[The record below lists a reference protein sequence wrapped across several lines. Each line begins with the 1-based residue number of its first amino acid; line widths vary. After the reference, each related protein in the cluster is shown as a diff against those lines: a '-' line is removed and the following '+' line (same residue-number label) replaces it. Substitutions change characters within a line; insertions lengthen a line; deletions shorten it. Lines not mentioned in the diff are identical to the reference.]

1 MKRLLAF
8 LPLAAL
14 VILAIV
20 FAGWSLKRDPHV
32 QPHALVG
39 KPAPAIALATLDG
52 GAPVTTREGANG
64 PFLINFFASWCGPC
78 AIEHPTL
85 MALKAQGVRVVG
97 VAYRD
102 KPDASNAFI
111 ARLGDPFALK
121 LSDPEGRAGIEYGI
135 TGVPET
141 YLVGSDG
148 VIIDKVSAPMTVED
162 AQKLLRKAR

>member
-1 MKRLLAF
+1 MKRILPF

-14 VILAIV
+14 VVLAIV

-39 KPAPAIALATLDG
+39 KPAPATALATLDG
-52 GAPVTTREGANG
+52 GPPVTAREGANG
-64 PFLINFFASWCGPC
+64 PYLINFFASWCGPC

-85 MALKAQGVRVVG
+85 MALKDQGVRIVG
-97 VAYRD
+97 VAYKD
-102 KPDASNAFI
+102 TPANAAAFLN
-111 ARLGDPFALK
+111 RRGDPFALT
-121 LSDPEGRAGIEYGI
+121 LNDAEGRAGIDYGI

-148 VIIDKVSAPMTVED
+148 IIIDKVSAPITAED
-162 AQKLLRKAR
+162 AQRLLRKAR

>member
-8 LPLAAL
+8 APLAVL
-14 VILAIV
+14 VVLAVV
-20 FAGWSLKRDPHV
+20 FAGWSLKRDPHI

-85 MALKAQGVRVVG
+85 MALKQQGVRIVG

-102 KPDASNAFI
+102 KPDAANAFI

-121 LSDPEGRAGIEYGI
+121 LNDPEGRAGIEYGT

-148 VIIDKVSAPMTVED
+148 VIIDKISAPMTLED

>member
-1 MKRLLAF
+1 MKRLAAF

-39 KPAPAIALATLDG
+39 KPAPVIALATLDG
-52 GAPVTTREGANG
+52 GGPVTTREGANG

>member
-1 MKRLLAF
+1 LKRLFAF

-14 VILAIV
+14 VLLAIV

-39 KPAPAIALATLDG
+39 KPAPTIALATLDG
-52 GAPVTTREGANG
+52 GAPITTREGADG

-148 VIIDKVSAPMTVED
+148 VIIDKISAPMTVED

>member
-8 LPLAAL
+8 APLAVLA
-14 VILAIV
+14 ILAIV

-52 GAPVTTREGANG
+52 GAPVSTREGANG

-85 MALKAQGVRVVG
+85 MALKEQGVRVVG

-102 KPDASNAFI
+102 KPEAANAFI
-111 ARLGDPFALK
+111 TRLGDPFALK
-121 LSDPEGRAGIEYGI
+121 LNDPEGRAGIEYGI

-148 VIIDKVSAPMTVED
+148 IIIDKVSAPITAED
-162 AQKLLRKAR
+162 AQRLLRKAR

>member
-1 MKRLLAF
+1 MKRLLFF
-8 LPLAAL
+8 LPLAVL
-14 VILAIV
+14 VVLAIV
-20 FAGWSLKRDPHV
+20 FAGWSLKRDPQV
-32 QPHALVG
+32 KPHALVG

-52 GAPVTTREGANG
+52 GTPVTTRAGSDG

-85 MALKAQGVRVVG
+85 MALKDRGVRVVG

-102 KPDASNAFI
+102 KPEAAQAFI
-111 ARLGDPFALK
+111 DRLGDPFALK
-121 LSDPEGRAGIEYGI
+121 LNDPEGRAGIEYGI

-148 VIIDKVSAPMTVED
+148 VIIDKISAPMTIED
-162 AQKLLRKAR
+162 AEKLLRKAR

>member
-1 MKRLLAF
+1 VKRLLAF
-8 LPLAAL
+8 LPLAVL
-14 VILAIV
+14 VGLAIV

-39 KPAPAIALATLDG
+39 KPAPAIALAPLDG
-52 GAPVTTREGANG
+52 GAPVTTRDGADG

-85 MALKAQGVRVVG
+85 MALKQQGVRIVG

-102 KPDASNAFI
+102 TPAAAQDFLAK
-111 ARLGDPFALK
+111 RGDPFALM
-121 LSDPEGRAGIEYGI
+121 LNDADGRAGIEYGI

-148 VIIDKVSAPMTVED
+148 IIIDKIAAPITVED

>member
-1 MKRLLAF
+1 VKRLFAF

-14 VILAIV
+14 VLLAIV

-39 KPAPAIALATLDG
+39 KPAPAVAMATLDG
-52 GAPVTTREGANG
+52 GGPVTTREGANG

-78 AIEHPTL
+78 ALEHPTL

-102 KPDASNAFI
+102 KPEASNAFI